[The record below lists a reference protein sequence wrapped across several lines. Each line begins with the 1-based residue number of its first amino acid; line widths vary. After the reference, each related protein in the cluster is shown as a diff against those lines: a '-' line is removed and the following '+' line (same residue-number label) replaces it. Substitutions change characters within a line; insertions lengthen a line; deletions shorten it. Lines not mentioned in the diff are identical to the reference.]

1 MKKLTFLL
9 VTLLIGGM
17 MFTGCKK
24 IDPTP
29 EPTPVDPETNPTLTL
44 QTGENY
50 LAEGMEVTAY
60 ENFRLGLICDG
71 ENLKTLQINFKKGEE
86 LVYELTETFDES
98 TNHSELDRTYNI
110 ETAGNITM
118 TAVLTDAKDKTA
130 TVTVNFKV
138 LENVPMLFAG
148 SYEGYLVIEAIGNI
162 PGMGESQMP
171 ADSIMC
177 KLDVLIN
184 EDGETAVVTLTQPEG
199 DPWVI
204 NATFEGETLVCE
216 PYTETTV
223 AGGVMT
229 LNVIYTFKGT
239 RVDNILRIDGIVEG
253 SGTVVQQGVELP
265 ISLNGTIIGDMD
277 KVE

>member
-24 IDPTP
+24 DDPT
-29 EPTPVDPETNPTLTL
+29 PTPVDPETNLALTL
-44 QTGENY
+44 KTGEGY
-50 LAEGMEVTAY
+50 LVEGMEVTAY
-60 ENFRLGLICDG
+60 VNFRLGLICDG
-71 ENLKTLQINFKKGEE
+71 ENLKTLQISFKKGEE
-86 LVYELTETFDES
+86 PVYEFTETFDEN
-98 TNHSELDRTYNI
+98 TNHREFDRPYNLQ
-110 ETAGNITM
+110 TAGDITM